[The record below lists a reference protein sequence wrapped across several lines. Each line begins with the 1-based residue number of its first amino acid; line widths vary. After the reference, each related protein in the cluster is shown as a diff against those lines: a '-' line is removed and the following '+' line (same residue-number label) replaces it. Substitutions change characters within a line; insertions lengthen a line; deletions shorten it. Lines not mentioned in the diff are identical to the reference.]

1 MAQIEDLLLQA
12 SEIRDAEQ
20 DKENTALRVGQAL
33 VDIIQHI
40 ANLVSVEALSA
51 ALADYA
57 PLVGNLV
64 DWRCSRI
71 VPLYSMGLA
80 LDNVDGGDWSPNTI
94 PVGAI
99 VYATSGGHVLKYKK
113 DAGTPEVYPCIP
125 NIIYINLHSKR
136 LYTFNATDG
145 MVELSAEPVQRRVIN
160 DMNVTNANQL
170 NVGEVGYVP
179 LLHKVRYKYAAN
191 GSIDFP
197 IDPNAI
203 YCDASSNTTIRWD
216 ENTEEWVVV
225 GSNSGSGEISYTED
239 SETIYVTCGGYEDLT
254 PRISVQPTEINLSP
268 AVGGTAT
275 KTIVVKGFNLTS
287 PIVITLNDTSGYY
300 SIDRQTLLATGG
312 NLVLTYHP
320 TQAGNHN
327 ASLLISSGS
336 DADVA
341 VGIKG
346 VAAAPTINVDNQSL
360 TLRGVSGEEATASF
374 HVSGI
379 SLADVIN
386 VSVVGN
392 GFSATPSVISVSQAT
407 NGIDVVVKFDGSADS
422 GTATITLA
430 STGAS
435 SVQVTAEYTAISRL
449 PVGSTITSYAGF
461 VFTVLEGQESVSVRG
476 SGSSGAVVI
485 PSSVVDENGLGYDV
499 TAIEYQ
505 AFRGMNAITSVE
517 IPSSITTWLGGSG
530 GWASYSQAFNSCT
543 GLVSAIINSTAI
555 GREAFNGC
563 SHLANVTITD
573 DLTSIGESA
582 FKSCTSLVQIIIPN
596 GVEIIGNECFSGCS
610 SLKRVQIGTSSLCQC
625 NTFGS
630 AFFSASSTNNTA
642 NGALNLEYIICY
654 ASNVPSALLYSRMQY
669 GGGFP
674 NGFRNYDSSTPFTGT
689 NININGSGRVYVPRA
704 SLNNYR
710 TNQKSYDGSYANPFL
725 HMNDIN
731 DSTGASGR
739 IYAIEDIGT
748 ISGYENDE
756 LLTE

>member
-1 MAQIEDLLLQA
+1 MANDRYTSRHTGQTID
-12 SEIRDAEQ
+12 DAVSMMLNRQ
-20 DKENTALRVGQAL
+20 N
-33 VDIIQHI
+33 
-40 ANLVSVEALSA
+40 NLSFGGIVSGSTITTPSV
-51 ALADYA
+51 
-57 PLVGNLV
+57 PTFWLVGAGT
-64 DWRCSRI
+64 
-71 VPLYSMGLA
+71 YSCGSTTI
-80 LDNVDGGDWSPNTI
+80 NVDDGHFGIISYDGTTWSCEQFEAGG
-94 PVGAI
+94 
-99 VYATSGGHVLKYKK
+99 GGV
-113 DAGTPEVYPCIP
+113 
-125 NIIYINLHSKR
+125 
-136 LYTFNATDG
+136 
-145 MVELSAEPVQRRVIN
+145 
-160 DMNVTNANQL
+160 
-170 NVGEVGYVP
+170 
-179 LLHKVRYKYAAN
+179 
-191 GSIDFP
+191 
-197 IDPNAI
+197 
-203 YCDASSNTTIRWD
+203 
-216 ENTEEWVVV
+216 
-225 GSNSGSGEISYTED
+225 SYTED
-239 SETIYVTCGGYEDLT
+239 STTIYVTSGGYIDTT

-346 VAAAPTINVDNQSL
+346 VAAAPTINVDKQSL

-461 VFTVLEGQESVSVRG
+461 VFTVLDGQESVSVRG

-530 GWASYSQAFNSCT
+530 GWASYSQAFNNCT
-543 GLVSAIINSTAI
+543 GLVSAIINSVAI
-555 GREAFNGC
+555 GREAFYRC
-563 SHLANVTITD
+563 SLLANVTLTD
-573 DLTSIGESA
+573 DLSMIGESA
-582 FKSCTSLVQIIIPN
+582 FGYCSSLEQIIIPN
-596 GVEIIGNECFSGCS
+596 GVDRIGSECFVGCS
-610 SLKRVQIGTSSLCQC
+610 SLKCVQIGTSSLCKC
-625 NTFGS
+625 KIFGS
-630 AFFSASSTNNTA
+630 AFFNKDA
-642 NGALNLEYIICY
+642 GAMNLEYIICY
-654 ASNVPSALLYSRMQY
+654 ASNIPSALLYSTMTW

-674 NGFRNYDSSTPFTGT
+674 NGFRNYDSSTPQTGE
-689 NININGSGRVYVPRA
+689 NINTNGSGRVYVPRA
-704 SLNNYR
+704 VLDKYR
-710 TNQKSYDGSYANPFL
+710 TQQTNDNDSYTNPFL
-725 HMNDIN
+725 RMNDIN
-731 DSTGASGR
+731 DPTGASGR

-748 ISGYENDE
+748 ISGYENDV
-756 LLTE
+756 LLTD